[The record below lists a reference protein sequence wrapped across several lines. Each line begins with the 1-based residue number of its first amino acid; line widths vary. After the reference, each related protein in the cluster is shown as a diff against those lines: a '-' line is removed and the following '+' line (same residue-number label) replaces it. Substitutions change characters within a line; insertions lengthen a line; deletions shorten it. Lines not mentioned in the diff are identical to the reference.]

1 MHLPR
6 KCPWYRRHALRARRS
21 AIALCLGTCLFA
33 ACGGGNARQ
42 DENERAGNFELEV
55 VDASFPAKQ
64 KLAQKSNLVIE
75 VRNSGS
81 STAPNVAVTV
91 KGLTER
97 RDNPDLADPER
108 PTFVINGRPVNIG
121 GVPDSKDDAPAWL
134 RHRLREHVGLR
145 AAEGRRVE
153 EVQVQPDRG
162 RGRRLRHRVH
172 RGRRARRQGQGGPGE
187 RVRAERQLL
196 REDLGRS
203 PRRAWPTTATP
214 SSKDRTRSSRP
225 TLIARVRDLRS

>member
-21 AIALCLGTCLFA
+21 AIAVCLGTCLFA

-64 KLAQKSNLVIE
+64 KLAKKSNLVIE

-81 STAPNVAVTV
+81 ATAPNVAVTV

-97 RDNPDLADPER
+97 RDNSDLADPER

-121 GVPDSKDDAPAWL
+121 GVPDSKDDAPLGCDTAYVSTWACGPL
-134 RHRLREHVGLR
+134 KAGESRKFKFSVTAVEAGDYDIEYSVAAGLDGKAKAVPASGTELSGNFSGKISDAPPATR
-145 AAEGRRVE
+145 VADDGHTIVEG
-153 EVQVQPDRG
+153 
-162 RGRRLRHRVH
+162 
-172 RGRRARRQGQGGPGE
+172 
-187 RVRAERQLL
+187 
-196 REDLGRS
+196 
-203 PRRAWPTTATP
+203 
-214 SSKDRTRSSRP
+214 TR
-225 TLIARVRDLRS
+225 